1 MPKPYKGAKLNV
13 WNINSAEIDTCSYD
27 CCSALING
35 VIVKK
40 KKKTKMITWHNDSIF
55 IRISLPV
62 QRVTEIKATSEIR
75 PRITSSGR
83 SRGGA
88 QGSWVST
95 NFATKL
101 RPKGPK
107 KFFWDPP
114 APTPLSE
121 SLDLP
126 LTRAFLHVPIE
137 VLLQKYYFSKKFM
150 GLKFWLWPGGRST
163 SPSRNRAAWLRNP
176 GTNRNREYFNSPSQ
190 LLLLCSLSTSSS
202 SEIFVCY

>member
-1 MPKPYKGAKLNV
+1 MPKPYKNVQLNV
-13 WNINSAEIDTCSYD
+13 WNINSVEIDTCSYD

-40 KKKTKMITWHNDSIF
+40 KKTTKMITWHNDSIF

-88 QGSWVST
+88 WRSWVSPYVV
-95 NFATKL
+95 TKL

-107 KFFWDPP
+107 NFFLRRPPLPIWKSGSATDQSLSSCTHWSITPKILLVKNLWDC
-114 APTPLSE
+114 SFD
-121 SLDLP
+121 SDLVVV
-126 LTRAFLHVPIE
+126 AH
-137 VLLQKYYFSKKFM
+137 
-150 GLKFWLWPGGRST
+150 
-163 SPSRNRAAWLRNP
+163 
-176 GTNRNREYFNSPSQ
+176 
-190 LLLLCSLSTSSS
+190 LLLGT
-202 SEIFVCY
+202 ERHD

>member
-1 MPKPYKGAKLNV
+1 MTQWLYCHQNFPNSSKGD
-13 WNINSAEIDTCSYD
+13 WN
-27 CCSALING
+27 
-35 VIVKK
+35 
-40 KKKTKMITWHNDSIF
+40 
-55 IRISLPV
+55 
-62 QRVTEIKATSEIR
+62 KATSEIR
-75 PRITSSGR
+75 PRITSSSR

-88 QGSWVST
+88 GGPGCQLT
-95 NFATKL
+95 L
-101 RPKGPK
+101 RPNWGPK
-107 KFFWDPP
+107 GRKNIFET
-114 APTPLSE
+114 PTLLSE

-126 LTRAFLHVPIE
+126 LTRAFLHAPIE

-202 SEIFVCY
+202 SEIFVCHLKKVTTTVQQ

>member
-95 NFATKL
+95 INFATKL

-114 APTPLSE
+114 PPPPPYLKVWICHSLEPFFMHPL
-121 SLDLP
+121 
-126 LTRAFLHVPIE
+126 
-137 VLLQKYYFSKKFM
+137 KYYSKNTTVVKN
-150 GLKFWLWPGGRST
+150 LWDWSFD
-163 SPSRNRAAWLRNP
+163 SDLVVVAH
-176 GTNRNREYFNSPSQ
+176 
-190 LLLLCSLSTSSS
+190 LLLGT
-202 SEIFVCY
+202 ERHD